1 MNNDYSANPVLQEA
15 VLMGQF
21 RLSYIA
27 PIVNGTF
34 TDSSIREYCKRV
46 TENELTLPNG
56 EKSKI
61 LLENNREMGFR
72 LQKSWFRSFDAKSKI

>member
-1 MNNDYSANPVLQEA
+1 MNNDYSANPELQEA

-34 TDSSIREYCKRV
+34 TD
-46 TENELTLPNG
+46 
-56 EKSKI
+56 
-61 LLENNREMGFR
+61 
-72 LQKSWFRSFDAKSKI
+72 

>member
-1 MNNDYSANPVLQEA
+1 MNNDFSSNSELQEA
-15 VLMGQF
+15 VLIGQF

-27 PIVNGTF
+27 PIINGTF

-56 EKSKI
+56 EKVKY
-61 LLENNREMGFR
+61 
-72 LQKSWFRSFDAKSKI
+72 SW